1 VAGPRRIRTGF
12 PFATGD
18 TVTAVYRPGYVRSNM
33 ISTDSTDGSGSAPGD
48 PHIGGGTVL
57 GPRLVVAGTHSGV
70 GKTTVATGLLAG
82 LRRAGHRPAGA
93 KVGPDFIDPGYHA
106 LASGRPP
113 RNLDAWLCGAEVIP
127 ALAGRAAAGADVLI
141 VEGVMGLFDGSAD
154 GTLSSTAD
162 VARLLDAPVVL
173 VVDAGA
179 MSGSVAALV
188 HGFATFD
195 PSVRLGG
202 VVLNQV
208 GSPAHEVQLRE
219 ALAPVGVP
227 VLGALSRDDRLTW
240 RDRHLGL
247 VPVAER
253 PAVVTEALDRLAAA
267 VAEQID
273 LEAVLRLASSAP
285 PMAVGPVP
293 LPQPPE
299 AEPGSGAEPGAAAGQ
314 SLTLRIAVAAGAAFT
329 FTYTDTLDAL
339 EAAGAEPV
347 PFDPLR
353 DKALPEG
360 VDGLI
365 AGGGFPEVY
374 AADLAAN
381 QPMLDD
387 VRRRIEA
394 GLPTWA
400 ECGGLLWLCRRLDGQ
415 AMAGVVPADAEMTGR
430 LTLGYRS
437 ASVTAP
443 SPIGAPGTVVR
454 GHEFH
459 YSNVDPAGDALLFRS
474 RFGERSDGFATPTL
488 LATYLH
494 HHPGGDPSAVAHFVA
509 TCRQARRGHCP
520 T

>member
-1 VAGPRRIRTGF
+1 ME
-12 PFATGD
+12 
-18 TVTAVYRPGYVRSNM
+18 PGL
-33 ISTDSTDGSGSAPGD
+33 SA
-48 PHIGGGTVL
+48 I
-57 GPRLVVAGTHSGV
+57 VVAGTHSGV
-70 GKTTVATGLLAG
+70 GKTSVTLGLIGA
-82 LRRAGHRPAGA
+82 LRRRGLSVQPF

-106 LASGRPP
+106 LACGRPP
-113 RNLDAWLCGAEVIP
+113 RNLDAWLSGAEVIP

-154 GTLSSTAD
+154 GTPSSTAD

-179 MSGSVAALV
+179 MSASVAALV

-195 PSVRLGG
+195 PSVRIGG
-202 VVLNQV
+202 VILNQV

-219 ALAPVGVP
+219 ALAPLGWP
-227 VLGALSRDDRLTW
+227 VLGALGRDDRLTW

-267 VAEQID
+267 VAEQVD
-273 LEAVLRLASSAP
+273 LDAVMRLAASAP
-285 PMAVGPVP
+285 PLAVDAPP
-293 LPQPPE
+293 LPAWDGTDETP
-299 AEPGSGAEPGAAAGQ
+299 
-314 SLTLRIAVAAGAAFT
+314 TRIAVAAGAAFT

-339 EAAGAEPV
+339 MAAGAEPV

-353 DKALPEG
+353 DEALPEG

-374 AADLAAN
+374 AAELAAN
-381 QPMLDD
+381 RPMLDD
-387 VRRRIEA
+387 VRRRIDR

-400 ECGGLLWLCRRLDGQ
+400 ECGGLLWLCRTLDGRS
-415 AMAGVVPADAEMTGR
+415 MAGVVPADGEMTGR
-430 LTLGYRS
+430 LTLGYRE
-437 ASVTAP
+437 ATVMTG
-443 SPIGAPGTVVR
+443 SPIGAAGTVLR

-459 YSNVDPAGDALLFRS
+459 YSTIAPPGDALHFRS
-474 RFGERSDGFATPTL
+474 RFGERPDGFATPTL

-494 HHPGGDPSAVAHFVA
+494 HHPGGDPSAVARFVE
-509 TCRQARRGHCP
+509 TCRRSRSRSSGRCP

>member
-1 VAGPRRIRTGF
+1 MT
-12 PFATGD
+12 
-18 TVTAVYRPGYVRSNM
+18 S
-33 ISTDSTDGSGSAPGD
+33 STL
-48 PHIGGGTVL
+48 L

-70 GKTTVATGLLAG
+70 GKTTVATGLLAA

-106 LASGRPP
+106 LACGRPP

-154 GTLSSTAD
+154 GTPSSTAD

-179 MSGSVAALV
+179 MSASVAALV

-195 PSVRLGG
+195 RSVRLGG

-219 ALAPVGVP
+219 ALAPLGLP
-227 VLGALSRDDRLTW
+227 VLGALARDDRLTW

-253 PAVVTEALDRLAAA
+253 PAAVGEALGRLATAI
-267 VAEQID
+267 AEQVD
-273 LEAVLRLASSAP
+273 LEAVLRLAASAP
-285 PMAVGPVP
+285 PLAVGPVP
-293 LPQPPE
+293 LPDP
-299 AEPGSGAEPGAAAGQ
+299 AGAAGAARA
-314 SLTLRIAVAAGAAFT
+314 RIAVAAGAAFT

-339 EAAGAEPV
+339 VAAGAEPV

-353 DKALPEG
+353 DEALPEAA
-360 VDGLI
+360 DGLI

-374 AADLAAN
+374 AAELAAN
-381 QPMLDD
+381 RPMLGD
-387 VRRRIEA
+387 VRQRTLA

-400 ECGGLLWLCRRLDGQ
+400 ECGGLLWLCRTLDGR
-415 AMAGVVPADAEMTGR
+415 AMAGVVPADARMTDR
-430 LTLGYRS
+430 LTLGYR
-437 ASVTAP
+437 AATVTAP
-443 SPIGAPGTVVR
+443 SPIGDPGQVVR

-459 YSNVDPAGDALLFRS
+459 YSTVEPAGDALLFRS
-474 RFGERSDGFATPTL
+474 RFGRRPDGFATPTL

-494 HHPGGDPSAVAHFVA
+494 HHPGGDPAAVARFVDM
-509 TCRQARRGHCP
+509 CRRASAGGGGG
-520 T
+520 

>member
-1 VAGPRRIRTGF
+1 MTTHA
-12 PFATGD
+12 
-18 TVTAVYRPGYVRSNM
+18 
-33 ISTDSTDGSGSAPGD
+33 
-48 PHIGGGTVL
+48 L
-57 GPRLVVAGTHSGV
+57 GPRLVVGGTHSGV
-70 GKTTVATGLLAG
+70 GKTTVATGLLAA
-82 LRRAGHRPAGA
+82 LRRAGHTPAGA

-127 ALAGRAAAGADVLI
+127 ALAGRAAAGADLLI

-154 GTLSSTAD
+154 GTPSSTAD
-162 VARLLDAPVVL
+162 IARLLEAPVVL

-188 HGFATFD
+188 HGFAGFD

-227 VLGALSRDDRLTW
+227 VLGALRRDDRLTW

-253 PAVVTEALDRLAAA
+253 PAAVTEALDRLAAA
-267 VAEQID
+267 VAEQVD
-273 LEAVLRLASSAP
+273 LDAVVRLAASAS
-285 PMAVGPVP
+285 PMSVGSVP
-293 LPQPPE
+293 LPARSE
-299 AEPGSGAEPGAAAGQ
+299 
-314 SLTLRIAVAAGAAFT
+314 RVRVAVAAGAAFT

-339 EAAGAEPV
+339 AAAGAEPV

-353 DKALPEG
+353 DESLPAQ

-374 AADLAAN
+374 AAQLAGN
-381 QPMLDD
+381 RPMLED
-387 VRRRIEA
+387 VRKRIEA

-400 ECGGLLWLCRRLDGQ
+400 ECGGLLWLSRRLDGQ
-415 AMAGVVPADAEMTGR
+415 DMVGVVPAEATMTGR
-430 LTLGYRS
+430 LTLGYRT
-437 ASVTAP
+437 ATVTTS
-443 SPIGAPGTVVR
+443 SPIGPPGIVVR

-459 YSNVDPAGDALLFRS
+459 YSTVDPAGDALHFRS
-474 RFGERSDGFATPTL
+474 RFGERQDGFATPTL

-494 HHPGGDPSAVAHFVA
+494 HHPGGDPAAIARFVE
-509 TCRQARRGHCP
+509 TCRQAAGPQRNRSSG
-520 T
+520 